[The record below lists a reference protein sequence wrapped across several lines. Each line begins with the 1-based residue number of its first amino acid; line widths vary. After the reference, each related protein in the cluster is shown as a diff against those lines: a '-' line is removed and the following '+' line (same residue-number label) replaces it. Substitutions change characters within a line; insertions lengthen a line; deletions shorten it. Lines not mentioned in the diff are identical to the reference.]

1 MPLHP
6 GLPAQR
12 GGQELSANSGR
23 FGTLATGLAAFIP
36 KVAAR
41 RKASWLAG
49 LVGFPAGEND
59 CENSSPLRRAI
70 FAGLKP
76 CTPACPPFGADR
88 RWTILLGMCP
98 KVAARRKASWL
109 AGLVGFP
116 AGENDC
122 ENSSPLRRAIFAGLK
137 PCTPGCP
144 PKGAGRRWTIPLGMC
159 PKVAARRK
167 ASWLAGLV
175 GFPAGEND
183 CENSSPLRRAIFVVG
198 VEPQRLGLCGRPSR
212 QHGMK
217 RESCPYHY
225 SASRFSTQKM

>member
-1 MPLHP
+1 MC
-6 GLPAQR
+6 
-12 GGQELSANSGR
+12 
-23 FGTLATGLAAFIP
+23 P
-36 KVAAR
+36 KAAAR

-59 CENSSPLRRAI
+59 CENSSPFRRAI

-76 CTPACPPFGADR
+76 CTPDCPPKGAGR
-88 RWTILLGMCP
+88 SWAIPLGMCP

-116 AGENDC
+116 AWENDC

-144 PKGAGRRWTIPLGMC
+144 PKGAGRGWAIPLGIC

-167 ASWLAGLV
+167 ASRLAGLV

-198 VEPQRLGLCGRPSR
+198 VEPQYLGLCGRPSR
-212 QHGMK
+212 QHGLK
-217 RESCPYHY
+217 RESCPYRY